1 MSPTAASPGPIR
13 GIDNPIGE
21 GGMRLHAWTFAADAR
36 RAQRGHAQGEH
47 GPDAEVVEEVFE
59 GIGADIMGRKMFG
72 GGDGPWTRRGP
83 AGGART
89 RRTGAPSTCSPTTAA
104 TRCRCRAA

>member
-1 MSPTAASPGPIR
+1 MNSVTCHISMSPTAASPGPIR

-21 GGMRLHAWTFAADAR
+21 GGMRLHAWTFATDGR

-59 GIGADIMGRKMFG
+59 GIGADIMGR
-72 GGDGPWTRRGP
+72 
-83 AGGART
+83 
-89 RRTGAPSTCSPTTAA
+89 TGAPSTCSPTTAA